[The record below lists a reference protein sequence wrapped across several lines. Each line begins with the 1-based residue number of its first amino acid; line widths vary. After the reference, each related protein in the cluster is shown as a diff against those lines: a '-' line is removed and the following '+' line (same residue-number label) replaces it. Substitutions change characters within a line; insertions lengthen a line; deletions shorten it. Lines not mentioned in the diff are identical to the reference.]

1 MKQFFNIKEPYDN
14 PDEIAQ
20 SIIKTLTEEFTLDN
34 QNFILNMVNS
44 KIVEIRR
51 EAIKNNNEA
60 LNDFLTQTHKL

>member
-20 SIIKTLTEEFTLDN
+20 SIIKTLTEEFTLEN
-34 QNFILNMVNS
+34 QNVILNIVNS